1 MKRTVKIVA
10 LVLLLSMA
18 LTAFVS
24 CARPSGTY
32 VDSAGEA
39 MYVFDGDE
47 FIYTYNKV
55 EFRGTYKIV
64 GSDEDMRIILT
75 ILESATENT
84 PLTKLDKPEYIGDEK
99 GVDYLRGETADGKE
113 YVKISTTVYYKIKK

>member
-18 LTAFVS
+18 LTALVS

-47 FIYTYNKV
+47 YIFTYNST

-75 ILESATENT
+75 ILESATKDT
-84 PLTKLDKPEYIGDEK
+84 PLTKLDKPEYIGDET
-99 GVDYLRGETADGKE
+99 GVEYMRGETTDGKE
-113 YVKISTTVYYKIKK
+113 YIKISTTVYYKIKK